1 MYQLELTMYSERKVL
16 LWSTSFCIAWV
27 TRIHLTI
34 ASIKLYVTDDICSCR
49 RVLDK
54 YCVSKF

>member
-1 MYQLELTMYSERKVL
+1 MYQLELTMYFESKAL
-16 LWSTSFCIAWV
+16 WWSTSFCIAWL
-27 TRIHLTI
+27 TRVHLTI
-34 ASIKLYVTDDICSCR
+34 VSIKLYVSDDICSCR